1 MWIEINPRAISR
13 FIYTPYPSERLD
25 IFLFTAAYKADQK
38 VNLSSIGF
46 LWDTMGFCGRQW
58 FCMVKYGKKT

>member
-1 MWIEINPRAISR
+1 M
-13 FIYTPYPSERLD
+13 PYPSESLD

-46 LWDTMGFCGRQW
+46 LWDTMGFDGRQW
-58 FCMVKYGKKT
+58 FYMVKYGKKT